1 MNDFE
6 NKIKGVLKK
15 EVEKP
20 LSYDYAIKNAFY
32 NSKNKR
38 KSNLLL
44 KLATTTSCLIMI
56 CTGVFATS
64 YIVYEKV
71 WKKPVIVNQEEENS
85 NVEKE
90 ISKEE
95 KENYISEEDAIKIAN
110 EVINK
115 LDYKNIQI
123 SNVDLKR
130 KYNTEYSGHYI
141 LRSNNILITINA
153 ETGKLEY
160 FGDSSINDRDIK
172 CDEISEEQ
180 VNKIAREI
188 YNKLGLFDNENKYE
202 IVNTKKADIAFGEH
216 INSLWEVSFG
226 KMYNGTYDKSNIST
240 ICFSI
245 CDNNIVISS
254 ITFIDNNN
262 FENNPIIITKEEA
275 IEIANA
281 HLNEFKEIALSTI
294 KENGYNYDVNI
305 SIDNVFF
312 PTKTY
317 GDISLPEGYYDALR
331 IKIGK
336 AEGKNWWCVMF
347 PPLCFV
353 DEQNNVI
360 DKETDEKLKKVLTKD
375 EYELIVEKDK
385 KNINNLQIKFKIVEV
400 FQKILNLEKEDKI
413 SINN

>member
-6 NKIKGVLKK
+6 NKIKRALKK
-15 EVEKP
+15 DVEKP

-44 KLATTTSCLIMI
+44 KLATTTSCLIMA
-56 CTGVFATS
+56 CSGVFATS

-71 WKKPVIVNQEEENS
+71 WKNPVIV
-85 NVEKE
+85 KT
-90 ISKEE
+90 
-95 KENYISEEDAIKIAN
+95 AN

-115 LDYKNIQI
+115 LGYKNTQI

-130 KYNTEYSGHYI
+130 KYNNEYSGHYI

-160 FGDSSINDRDIK
+160 FGDNSINNRDIK
-172 CDEISEEQ
+172 CDELSETQ

-188 YNKLGLFDNENKYE
+188 YNNLGLFDNENKYE
-202 IVNTKKADIAFGEH
+202 IVNTKKVDMAFGEH
-216 INSLWEVSFG
+216 INSLWEVSFC
-226 KMYNGTYDKSNIST
+226 KMYNGNYDKSNIST

-275 IEIANA
+275 IEIATNKEK
-281 HLNEFKEIALSTI
+281 EFSNLEISDTTADLSIEKMNIFIYCLENNITN
-294 KENGYNYDVNI
+294 ENGEI
-305 SIDNVFF
+305 
-312 PTKTY
+312 KT
-317 GDISLPEGYYDALR
+317 GDITRNVWVVDVKHNKEAKPKDAEIETVKKFYNKKYYIDATTGE
-331 IKIGK
+331 IIG
-336 AEGKNWWCVMF
+336 G
-347 PPLCFV
+347 
-353 DEQNNVI
+353 EQSEYFNN
-360 DKETDEKLKKVLTKD
+360 
-375 EYELIVEKDK
+375 
-385 KNINNLQIKFKIVEV
+385 
-400 FQKILNLEKEDKI
+400 
-413 SINN
+413 

>member
-245 CDNNIVISS
+245 CDNSIVISS

-275 IEIANA
+275 IEIATNKEK
-281 HLNEFKEIALSTI
+281 EFSNLEISDTTADLSIEKMNIFIYCLENNITN
-294 KENGYNYDVNI
+294 ENGEIKTDDITRNVWVVDVKHN
-305 SIDNVFF
+305 
-312 PTKTY
+312 
-317 GDISLPEGYYDALR
+317 
-331 IKIGK
+331 
-336 AEGKNWWCVMF
+336 
-347 PPLCFV
+347 
-353 DEQNNVI
+353 
-360 DKETDEKLKKVLTKD
+360 KETKPKDAEIETVKKLYNKKYYIDATTGEIIGGEQS
-375 EYELIVEKDK
+375 EYF
-385 KNINNLQIKFKIVEV
+385 NN
-400 FQKILNLEKEDKI
+400 
-413 SINN
+413 

>member
-6 NKIKGVLKK
+6 NKIKRALKK
-15 EVEKP
+15 DVEKP

-44 KLATTTSCLIMI
+44 KLATTTSCLIMA
-56 CTGVFATS
+56 CSGVFATS

-71 WKKPVIVNQEEENS
+71 WKNPVIVNQEENA

-95 KENYISEEDAIKIAN
+95 KENYISEEDAIKTAN

-115 LDYKNIQI
+115 LGYKNTQI

-130 KYNTEYSGHYI
+130 KYNNEYSGHYI

-160 FGDSSINDRDIK
+160 FGDNSINNRDIK
-172 CDEISEEQ
+172 CDELSETQ

-188 YNKLGLFDNENKYE
+188 YNNLGLFDNENKYE
-202 IVNTKKADIAFGEH
+202 IVNTKKVDMAFGEH
-216 INSLWEVSFG
+216 INSLWEVSFC
-226 KMYNGTYDKSNIST
+226 KMYNGNYDKSNIST

-275 IEIANA
+275 IEIATNKEK
-281 HLNEFKEIALSTI
+281 EFSNLEISDTTADLSIEKMNIFIYCLENNITN
-294 KENGYNYDVNI
+294 ENGEI
-305 SIDNVFF
+305 
-312 PTKTY
+312 KT
-317 GDISLPEGYYDALR
+317 GDITRNVWVVDVKHNKEAKPKDA
-331 IKIGK
+331 
-336 AEGKNWWCVMF
+336 E
-347 PPLCFV
+347 
-353 DEQNNVI
+353 
-360 DKETDEKLKKVLTKD
+360 
-375 EYELIVEKDK
+375 IV
-385 KNINNLQIKFKIVEV
+385 
-400 FQKILNLEKEDKI
+400 
-413 SINN
+413 

>member
-71 WKKPVIVNQEEENS
+71 WKKPVIVNKEEENS

-130 KYNTEYSGHYI
+130 KYNNEYSGHYI

-160 FGDSSINDRDIK
+160 FGDSSINNRDIK
-172 CDEISEEQ
+172 CDEISETQ
-180 VNKIAREI
+180 VNEIAREI

-202 IVNTKKADIAFGEH
+202 IVNTKKVDMAFGEH
-216 INSLWEVSFG
+216 INSLWEVSFC

-240 ICFSI
+240 ICF
-245 CDNNIVISS
+245 V
-254 ITFIDNNN
+254 
-262 FENNPIIITKEEA
+262 IITLLYLLL
-275 IEIANA
+275 
-281 HLNEFKEIALSTI
+281 HL
-294 KENGYNYDVNI
+294 
-305 SIDNVFF
+305 
-312 PTKTY
+312 
-317 GDISLPEGYYDALR
+317 
-331 IKIGK
+331 
-336 AEGKNWWCVMF
+336 
-347 PPLCFV
+347 
-353 DEQNNVI
+353 
-360 DKETDEKLKKVLTKD
+360 
-375 EYELIVEKDK
+375 
-385 KNINNLQIKFKIVEV
+385 
-400 FQKILNLEKEDKI
+400 
-413 SINN
+413 